1 MGMAKRGGGTMR
13 ERKGFLAG
21 WLSELSEGK
30 PLRAFLGVFLI
41 GVILI
46 LVLIKAL
53 FDPSLR
59 ARSRSIS

>member
-1 MGMAKRGGGTMR
+1 MR
-13 ERKGFLAG
+13 ESRGFLID
-21 WLSELSEGK
+21 WLLELSEGK

-41 GVILI
+41 GAVLV

-59 ARSRSIS
+59 ARAGSMS

>member
-1 MGMAKRGGGTMR
+1 MR
-13 ERKGFLAG
+13 RRKGFLAD

-30 PLRAFLGVFLI
+30 PLRAFLGIFLI
-41 GVILI
+41 GAVLV

-59 ARSRSIS
+59 ARSQSIS